1 MKKKEGMGHSEAM
14 RLLHAPQPSLL
25 HAVLHELGFGVALV
39 DMEGK
44 LQCLNWQ
51 AQALLKS
58 APKQPGELLLP
69 DLRDA
74 DQEVWMYALESAARG
89 ERSMLQVRLADG
101 PVALS
106 VTGCQGYPDLAIVM
120 FERRSFVDSL
130 SMQYLVREFRL
141 TPAEQRVVR
150 GLMRGDVPKQI
161 AQGQGIAVSTIRTQ
175 IKHTLSKMDARG
187 IYDLILKIARL
198 PSQSLHRDRT
208 AGD

>member
-1 MKKKEGMGHSEAM
+1 MKNDKSGHGAEM

-39 DMEGK
+39 D
-44 LQCLNWQ
+44 LQGNLICLNWQ
-51 AQALLKS
+51 AQVLLWGDETK
-58 APKQPGELLLP
+58 PGEALLP

-74 DQEVWMYALESAARG
+74 DQEVWNFALEAAARG
-89 ERSMLQVRLADG
+89 EKSMLQVNLSDG
-101 PVALS
+101 PSAISVA
-106 VTGCQGYPDLAIVM
+106 GCQGYPDLAVVT
-120 FERRSFVDSL
+120 FERRSFVDNM
-130 SMQYLVREFRL
+130 SMDFLVREYRL

-187 IYDLILKIARL
+187 IYDLILKVARL
-198 PSQSLHRDRT
+198 PSHSLRGDR
-208 AGD
+208 AARE